1 MERKLE
7 KCYSQDNENF
17 NCKDFSDL
25 LDSYIELPQVG
36 DVYYEAQCT
45 LASPLDAINK
55 STIESIL
62 EGMDE
67 RMYEYLDDCYDNE
80 CSDVTSEAKD
90 ELKLLIETWAVKHID
105 LSRFWII
112 KGKSTERKFTKED
125 LE

>member
-17 NCKDFSDL
+17 NCKDFSEL
-25 LDSYIELPQVG
+25 LEMYNEEPKIG

-55 STIESIL
+55 HTVISLL
-62 EGMDE
+62 ENMDE
-67 RMYEYLDDCYDNE
+67 RMYEYLDDCYDSE
-80 CSDVTSEAKD
+80 CSSVTREAVA
-90 ELKLLIETWAVKHID
+90 ELQSLIEAWAVKHID
-105 LSRFWII
+105 LSNFWII
-112 KGKSTERKFTKED
+112 KGNSTERKFTKED